1 MPELSAFKRGWRV
14 LNQIGEAIC
23 LQIRVGRITLLS
35 IPVDYVPRRID
46 WAKWIDCI
54 SIGAKVLGDRHGLAP
69 KIAIS
74 PDHLESKDNTN
85 VGAIQNQRGLDEVDL
100 IKLFSDVGEASRFI
114 FVGSW
119 QLPTTSWIHSS
130 QAVFSSKY
138 NALIAD
144 VLTSQMKYW
153 SPTAERQE
161 KAGAFLVTDDIGRLS
176 SLSSICKAWRARQFR
191 TAILTEAKRPSWFAA
206 TVDIHLGMSSEGEGI
221 RLHRI
226 AVLEPDQWCDSPNI
240 REDILKVIRAPED
253 CPEIWVSAPSLG
265 LSLWIADQQESLKT
279 SLSKLRS
286 PSAILGW
293 HPVRDS
299 ISFLANAP
307 SKSMLYMV
315 DRHSRL
321 QVMMKEREAST

>member
-1 MPELSAFKRGWRV
+1 VS
-14 LNQIGEAIC
+14 NQTGEVIC
-23 LQIRVGRITLLS
+23 LQLRLGRINLLS
-35 IPVDYVPRRID
+35 IPVDFVPRRID
-46 WAKWIDCI
+46 WAKWIECI
-54 SIGAKVLGDRHGLAP
+54 SIGAKVLGDRHGIAP

-74 PDHLESKDNTN
+74 PDHLESKDNAS
-85 VGAIQNQRGLDEVDL
+85 VVAIQGQRGLDEVDL
-100 IKLFSDVGEASRFI
+100 IKLFSEVGEASRFI

-119 QLPTTSWIHSS
+119 QLPTTSWINSS

-138 NALIAD
+138 SALIAN

-153 SPTAERQE
+153 NPAAERQE
-161 KAGAFLVTDDIGRLS
+161 KSGAFLVIDDVGRLS
-176 SLSSICKAWRARQFR
+176 SLSSICKAWRARQLK
-191 TAILTEAKRPSWFAA
+191 TANLTEAKMPSWCAA

-265 LSLWIADQQESLKT
+265 LSLWIVDQQESLKT
-279 SLSKLRS
+279 SLSKLRA

-299 ISFLANAP
+299 ISFLSDAP

-321 QVMMKEREAST
+321 QVLMKEREAST